1 MAVITACRS
10 LAGAATIGIGS
21 RHAVAVGMA
30 MRHAGMGR
38 QARNGLQI
46 SLAVESSKCL
56 QR

>member
-1 MAVITACRS
+1 MITACRS

-38 QARNGLQI
+38 QARDGLRI
-46 SLAVESSKCL
+46 SRTAESSKCL